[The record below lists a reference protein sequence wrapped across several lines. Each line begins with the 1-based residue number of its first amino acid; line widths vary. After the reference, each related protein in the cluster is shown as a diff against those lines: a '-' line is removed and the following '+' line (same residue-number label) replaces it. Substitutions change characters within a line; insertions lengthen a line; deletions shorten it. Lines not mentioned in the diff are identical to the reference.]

1 MKEDEYLAAAE
12 RGPSIERRAAIARTG
27 DDAIGEG
34 ICQQRGA
41 VAAAAIDDDH
51 FSAASSQR
59 REALQR
65 RDDDCRFIKYRNDDS
80 QPSHGGNIAGK
91 AAVGQPRLN
100 G

>member
-51 FSAASSQR
+51 FSAAAMIAASSSTGMTIVSRPMAGTLPAKPQ
-59 REALQR
+59 
-65 RDDDCRFIKYRNDDS
+65 S
-80 QPSHGGNIAGK
+80 GNLA
-91 AAVGQPRLN
+91 
-100 G
+100 

>member
-27 DDAIGEG
+27 DDAIREG
-34 ICQQRGA
+34 TCQRHCA

-51 FSAASSQR
+51 FSAAGSQG
-59 REALQR
+59 REGLQR
-65 RDDDCRFIKYRNDDS
+65 GGDDCRFIEYRNDDS
-80 QPSHGGNIAGK
+80 QPSHSGNIAGK

-100 G
+100 R